1 VHESLQAVASWARY
15 LGAAALL
22 GVGLDHLEQ
31 FSVDH
36 YSAIPTIGTLF
47 ALNFAS
53 AVLAACGLAAPA
65 QRLRG
70 RAGRIALPLLA
81 IGGIGVAAGS
91 LAGLLVS
98 ESTGLFGFKETGY
111 RPAIVLSVALD
122 VATIVLLTVHLAVA
136 RRTQA
141 RRGGRSGPAS
151 GAYARHPRS
160 TR

>member
-1 VHESLQAVASWARY
+1 VREPSQAVVTWTRY
-15 LGAAALL
+15 LGAVALL

-53 AVLAACGLAAPA
+53 AVLVAGGLVAPA

-70 RAGRIALPLLA
+70 RPRRMEVPLLS

-91 LAGLLVS
+91 LTGLLVS
-98 ESTGLFGFKETGY
+98 ESTGLFGFMETGY
-111 RPAIVLSVALD
+111 RPAIVASIALD
-122 VATIVLLTVHLAVA
+122 VATVVLLTAHVAVTHRA
-136 RRTQA
+136 RAGRA
-141 RRGGRSGPAS
+141 GRSEPAPGS
-151 GAYARHPRS
+151 HARHPGS
-160 TR
+160 T